1 MKSIIRTIRET
12 DSKLCEK
19 YPFYERIVNLWG
31 LEQKFDI
38 ALIKKFPSL
47 SKHFTDEITIKRF
60 SELQKAEIKKI
71 SLKN

>member
-1 MKSIIRTIRET
+1 MKSIIRTIQET

-47 SKHFTDEITIKRF
+47 LKHFTDEITVKRF
-60 SELQKAEIKKI
+60 SELQKAELQKIKVEK
-71 SLKN
+71 

>member
-1 MKSIIRTIRET
+1 MKSIIKAIRET
-12 DSKLCEK
+12 DSRLCEK

-47 SKHFTDEITIKRF
+47 LKHFTDEITVKRF
-60 SELQKAEIKKI
+60 SELQKAELQKIKVEK
-71 SLKN
+71 

>member
-1 MKSIIRTIRET
+1 MNKIIKAIRET
-12 DSKLCEK
+12 DSRLCEK
-19 YPFYERIVNLWG
+19 YPFYERVVNLWG

-60 SELQKAEIKKI
+60 SDSQRAELQKIRVKK
-71 SLKN
+71 

>member
-1 MKSIIRTIRET
+1 MKSIIKIIRET

-60 SELQKAEIKKI
+60 SDSQKAEIEKL
-71 SLKN
+71 SLEN

>member
-1 MKSIIRTIRET
+1 MKSIIKAIREA
-12 DSKLCEK
+12 DLKLCEN

-60 SELQKAEIKKI
+60 SDSQKAEIEKL
-71 SLKN
+71 SLEN